1 MTHLPDARYHPQILR
16 PNGGIPTLLGLTLL
30 VLAPAAAAYTPPPLF
45 RNTANIQASDV
56 CKTCHLDITEQ
67 WERSSHSRADR
78 NKNLLFGRMYFQSLK
93 LTRGATM
100 LKCGPCHETV
110 PFVNQDFNN
119 LREVSGEGVTCAYCH
134 AIEGPG
140 NPDGIPP
147 FTLDLAHY
155 FGTIRMPVTTP
166 AHGSGYSAYIQTSE
180 YCGGCHTYKNQRG
193 VPISDTY
200 GEWKRSKYAKQR
212 IACQTC
218 HMPGGP
224 GRISYLGPARP
235 KVPDHSFSPEAV
247 ESARPGK
254 SVGFSLRAEKIRS
267 GDSLRIFALVSNS
280 GWGHSLPTGNDQKIV
295 LIRIRVLTQSGSI
308 VWENDP
314 FTEWNTSIFG
324 VILAD
329 ELGLWPADTWTAYSV
344 LSDRRIKAGQS
355 AIVRYD
361 APLGDQ
367 KGPYKVEAQLLYRG
381 ARPNT
386 IETYNL
392 PDDVYGVE
400 RELAAASL
408 QVP

>member
-1 MTHLPDARYHPQILR
+1 MA
-16 PNGGIPTLLGLTLL
+16 
-30 VLAPAAAAYTPPPLF
+30 LAPAAAAYTPPPLF
-45 RNTANIQASDV
+45 RNTANIQPSDV
-56 CKTCHLDITEQ
+56 CKDCHLDITEQ
-67 WERSSHSRADR
+67 WSRSSHSKADR

-119 LREVSGEGVTCAYCH
+119 LRDVSSEGVTCAYCH

-140 NPDGIPP
+140 PKEGIPP

-155 FGTIRMPVTTP
+155 FGTIRMPTYTSS
-166 AHGSGYSAYIQTSE
+166 HQSGYSAYITTSE
-180 YCGGCHTYKNQRG
+180 YCGGCHTYKNQHG
-193 VPISDTY
+193 VPIADTY
-200 GEWKRSKYAKQR
+200 GEWKRSKYAKQG
-212 IACQTC
+212 ITCQKC

-235 KVPDHSFSPEAV
+235 RVADHSFNPDLVKSGA
-247 ESARPGK
+247 PGK
-254 SVGFSLRAEKIRS
+254 AVGFTLRVEKVKS
-267 GDSLRIFALVSNS
+267 GDSLRVFALVQNL

-295 LIRIRVLTQSGSI
+295 LIRIRALTQSGGI

-329 ELGLWPADTWTAYSV
+329 ELGLWPADTWTAAAV
-344 LSDRRIKAGQS
+344 LSDRRIKAGQN

-361 APLGDQ
+361 VPLGDK
-367 KGPYKVEAQLLYRG
+367 KGPYKVEAQLLYRE

-386 IETYNL
+386 IETYQL
-392 PDDVYGVE
+392 PEDVYGVE
-400 RELAAASL
+400 RELAEASL
-408 QVP
+408 KVP